1 MNRPLW
7 TYTELDEKT
16 LLRLKSHGF
25 QTKTDVETNIEDAQK
40 VFENIQDVIFNEKT
54 HCVWQSGLEVLKKE
68 EEKVCVT
75 TLSKY
80 LDELLNGGIELG
92 GWVSVIHY
100 MFLSP

>member
-16 LLRLKSHGF
+16 LVRLKSRGF
-25 QTKTDVETNIEDAQK
+25 QTKADIETNIEDAQK
-40 VFENIQDVIFNEKT
+40 ICEIQDIIFNEKT
-54 HCVWQSGLEVLKKE
+54 ERVWQSGLEMLKKE

-80 LDELLNGGIELG
+80 LDELLNGGVELG
-92 GWVSVIHY
+92 G
-100 MFLSP
+100 